1 MTIMWTNAFARSRSF
16 WVQMAWGVLVSLT
29 AALGALLYVAVMNIG
44 ITLLWPKAPGP
55 ELFSGP
61 VRILVIMTLA
71 GLVVGLIHH
80 FLEAREVDV
89 FEAVAKGGLEPRPV
103 PGAIL
108 VSLATLIGGFS
119 LGPEVPTGMLAGG
132 LATWVSKK
140 KKLAAEAQTTN
151 VVSGV
156 MGAYGGLFTSPFAVL
171 LMPIELAHPQTPA
184 FYGTVT
190 IAAISGVI
198 GFGIFYAAG
207 GEAFSEVIRIL
218 DLPAYSVR
226 LWHLPLAIV
235 LGVLGAVLALIFG
248 FCMRTFGK
256 LAAPLNRRPILRG
269 AIGGFLLGLLG
280 MALPLTL
287 FLGTAGLEL
296 VTKKGVEMGLVMV
309 ILYVFAKI
317 LATSGALSTGF
328 IGGPIFPLLFVGG
341 TAGTALNIIF
351 PDIPL
356 ALAVGCMMAAVPG
369 ALLPVPLSLAVI
381 VLLITGIP
389 ATEAIPVFLAVI
401 VAYGITHGLGLVGHG
416 AAKEQPHA
424 AEASTAS

>member
-1 MTIMWTNAFARSRSF
+1 MWTNAFARSRSF
-16 WVQMAWGVLVSLT
+16 WMQMGWGLLVSLL
-29 AALGALLYVAVMNIG
+29 AGLGALLYVAVMNFG
-44 ITLLWPKAPGP
+44 ITLIWPKAPGP
-55 ELFSGP
+55 QLFSGP
-61 VRILVIMTLA
+61 VRILVIMTVA

-80 FLEAREVDV
+80 FIEAREVDV

-132 LATWVSKK
+132 LATWLSKK
-140 KKLAAEAQTTN
+140 KKLAAENQSTN
-151 VVSGV
+151 VASGV
-156 MGAYGGLFTSPFAVL
+156 LGAYGGLFTSPFAAL
-171 LMPIELAHPQTPA
+171 LMPIELAHQQTPA
-184 FYGTVT
+184 FYGTLT
-190 IAAISGVI
+190 IAAFAGVI

-207 GEAFSEVIRIL
+207 GGAFSEVLRIL
-218 DLPAYSVR
+218 DLPIYRLR
-226 LWHLPLAIV
+226 LWHLPMGIV

-248 FCMRTFGK
+248 FCMRSFGK

-296 VTKKGVEMGLVMV
+296 VTKKGMEMGLVMV
-309 ILYVFAKI
+309 IVYAFAKI

-341 TAGTALNIIF
+341 TAGTALNMIF

-356 ALAVGCMMAAVPG
+356 ALAVSCLMAAVPG
-369 ALLPVPLSLAVI
+369 ALLPVPLSLTVI

-401 VAYGITHGLGLVGHG
+401 VAYAITHGLGLVGGG
-416 AAKEQPHA
+416 AAKKQPHA
-424 AEASTAS
+424 AEESNAS